1 MRSFIFSLRLWMI
14 CPRFYILNATTFQE
28 SFNSSFK
35 LGSSIT
41 LESRLWTKCSYGKE
55 VYKLGHDGKGMFQA
69 SLNFKDLGQ
78 R

>member
-1 MRSFIFSLRLWMI
+1 MI
-14 CPRFYILNATTFQE
+14 WPRFYILNATSIHE

-41 LESRLWTKCSYGKE
+41 LDSRQWIKFSYGKE
-55 VYKLGHDGKGMFQA
+55 VYKLGHDGKDMFQA
-69 SLNFKDLGQ
+69 SLNFKDLGL